1 MDVPDKKGCFD
12 RDKQEITA
20 IWRKGQILMT
30 ITIDYE
36 AKKKLDLDWREIIQD
51 IVLGAMDLEGCPYEA
66 EVNVVLTDN
75 PGICQ
80 VNLECRGVVAPTDV
94 LSFPMVEYEEP
105 ACFDGVEEIFA
116 DCFNPE
122 SGELMLGDIMISVDK
137 VEEQAKKYGH
147 SQKRELAFLTAH
159 SMLHLFGYDHMEEA
173 ERLVMEERQ
182 RRILEDRGY
191 VR

>member
-1 MDVPDKKGCFD
+1 MYQAKKGCFG

-30 ITIDYE
+30 INIDYE
-36 AKKKLDLDWREIIQD
+36 AEKKLDLDWRAIIQD
-51 IVLGAMDLEGCPYEA
+51 MVLGAMDLEGCPYEA

-80 VNLECRGVVAPTDV
+80 VNLECRGVDAPTDV
-94 LSFPMVEYEEP
+94 LSFPMLEYEDP
-105 ACFDGVEEIFA
+105 GCFDGVEEIFA

-173 ERLVMEERQ
+173 ERLVMEEKQ